1 MTKHHAK
8 PIALIISVFTLSLT
22 IGYLALAWT
31 EPTLA
36 PPGDN
41 VAAPINVG
49 AIGQSK
55 AGGLILNTGGADD
68 GLLVYGTS
76 SFAGPISV
84 GGSIGAAGQVLKSQ
98 GPGVSTV
105 WGDAGGGLGYISSQS
120 FSASNSAGNSS
131 TNVSM
136 PENAEMAVINA
147 YFNSWT
153 NLTWVGNN
161 RTQFIIY
168 RNGVSSAGTWTSW
181 GTGSGSPMTQKLD
194 ASLSGNTITLTVTN
208 GNGTSLSGTAYFYR

>member
-98 GPGVSTV
+98 GPGGSTV
-105 WGDAGGGLGYISSQS
+105 WGDAGGG
-120 FSASNSAGNSS
+120 
-131 TNVSM
+131 
-136 PENAEMAVINA
+136 
-147 YFNSWT
+147 
-153 NLTWVGNN
+153 
-161 RTQFIIY
+161 
-168 RNGVSSAGTWTSW
+168 GVSSQAFGD
-181 GTGSGSPMTQKLD
+181 GSDGNVIISSNRT
-194 ASLSGNTITLTVTN
+194 LSGDMYYNNLTINSGITLNPN
-208 GNGTSLSGTAYFYR
+208 GYIFFCLNA